1 MPKPNAKGGRMSQRV
16 ISPEHIWIVDAFTT
30 KPFLGNAA
38 AVCLL
43 DAFPEDAVMQL
54 TALSMQLSE
63 TAFLVQTGPL
73 SYDLR
78 WFTPEVEVNLCG
90 HATLAATHVLAQMGK
105 AQKGDTVTFSTMSGD
120 LTATVLQNGAIALD
134 FPTLESDPAKPHL
147 ALAYLGVDMINVELA
162 RDNYLVEVK
171 DYAALISCMP
181 NFRKLMK
188 MDAQGVIVTTAT
200 GIPVIGGETF
210 DFASRY
216 FCPVLGI
223 DEDPVTGSAHCTL
236 APYWA
241 ARLNKGT
248 FRAFQASKGKG
259 KLDITLK
266 GDRTLIAGHCV
277 TTLKGTSLT
286 QAKDSLPC

>member
-1 MPKPNAKGGRMSQRV
+1 MSQRV
-16 ISPEHIWIVDAFTT
+16 ISPEHIWIVDTFTS

-43 DAFPEDAVMQL
+43 DAFPDDGVLQL

-63 TAFLVQTGPL
+63 TAYLVEKSPL
-73 SYDLR
+73 HYELR

-90 HATLAATHVLAQMGK
+90 HATLASTHVLGQMGK
-105 AQKGDTVTFSTMSGD
+105 IKKGETVTFDTMSGA
-120 LTATVLQNGAIALD
+120 LTATLLETGAVELN
-134 FPTLESDPAKPHL
+134 FPTLESEPAKPHM
-147 ALAYLGVDMINVELA
+147 ALSALGVDMVNCELA
-162 RDNYLVEVK
+162 RDNYIVEVK

-181 NFRKLMK
+181 NFKKLSK

-200 GIPVIGGETF
+200 GIPVINGPNNEKMAF

-241 ARLNKGT
+241 QRLGKT
-248 FRAFQASKGKG
+248 QFRAFQASKGKG
-259 KLDITLK
+259 QLTVTLK
-266 GDRTLIAGHCV
+266 GSRTLIAGQSV
-277 TTLKGTSLT
+277 TTLKGTTLPT
-286 QAKDSLPC
+286 QAKDSVPC